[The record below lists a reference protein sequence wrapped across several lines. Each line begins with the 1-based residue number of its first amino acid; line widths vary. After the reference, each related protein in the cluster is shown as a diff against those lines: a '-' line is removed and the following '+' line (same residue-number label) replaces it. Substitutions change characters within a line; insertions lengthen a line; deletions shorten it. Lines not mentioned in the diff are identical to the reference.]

1 MKFKGGMQVEV
12 VASFSNNHFLVEVF
26 QVMRLPWQGSLR
38 TGSVFRA
45 ISKYLARNPK
55 VRFFQFENVV
65 ALANK
70 PVPQSTPDANGSK
83 KRKQIGPSNLSAV
96 CYILEK
102 EAGMWSHVWQVDA
115 REFGSG
121 QQRQR
126 LYGSCFKMEQL
137 HMTLESAHS
146 LLSSTMNQLVGVSP
160 CHPDEYLM
168 QETSKIVQ
176 AERSLQVL
184 QAVPSVSGHGSLD
197 IQALFQSNGALPCA
211 LGHAINKRK
220 RCLKRN
226 PSDTAPSPKA
236 KWVNVHSEAF
246 RARGEETWKKLVSI
260 YCLNQHTMPDLSM
273 GVCLVR

>member
-1 MKFKGGMQVEV
+1 
-12 VASFSNNHFLVEVF
+12 
-26 QVMRLPWQGSLR
+26 MRLPWQGSLR

-45 ISKYLARNPK
+45 ISKYLSMNPK
-55 VRFFQFENVV
+55 VQFFQFENVV

-70 PVPQSTPDANGSK
+70 PVPHSTPDANGSK
-83 KRKQIGPSNLSAV
+83 KRKQVGPSNLSAV

-176 AERSLQVL
+176 AERSLHVL
-184 QAVPSVSGHGSLD
+184 QAVPNASPSLSGLGSLG
-197 IQALFQSNGALPCA
+197 IQALFQSNGALPGA
-211 LGHAINKRK
+211 LGHGLNKKR
-220 RCLKRN
+220 RCLKKN
-226 PSDTAPSPKA
+226 PSDTVPSPKA
-236 KWVNVHSEAF
+236 KWVHIHSDVSGTG
-246 RARGEETWKKLVSI
+246 RGDFEEFGVFL
-260 YCLNQHTMPDLSM
+260 LN
-273 GVCLVR
+273 